1 MLSEV
6 LEEYKALQNV
16 SKSLMLVLFLGFVV
30 LCVQNEGD
38 DIPVAS
44 LFCISARLLLLVSSE
59 PAALGI
65 NLFAAKN
72 LNWDHSSLVK
82 PP

>member
-44 LFCISARLLLLVSSE
+44 LFCISARLLLVSSE